1 MTDSSPLVELDAL
14 TKTYREGDRDRT
26 VLRDVSL
33 RLGRG
38 AFSVLMG
45 RSGAGKSTLLNLI
58 SGIDL
63 PTAGRVRIGGV
74 DLTEKSETE
83 RTKFRR
89 ANIGFVFQSFNLIST
104 LTVGENVR
112 LPLELAG
119 ETPRADR
126 DRARAML
133 DRVGLADRADDFP
146 DRLSGGE
153 QQRVAVARALAHE
166 PLLVLADEPT
176 GNLDYETGQAVLTLL
191 GDLVRDTDTTL
202 LVATHDPEALPR
214 ADRVL
219 HLYRLGTTYSGTSSC
234 RVPPWR
240 CSTRSARGRA
250 SGSWVATR
258 RVVSVSRT
266 RSPRSVSTACPVS

>member
-1 MTDSSPLVELDAL
+1 MPDSAPLVELDTL
-14 TKTYREGDRDRT
+14 SKTYREGDQDRT
-26 VLRDVSL
+26 VLQDLSL
-33 RLGRG
+33 GLDRG

-45 RSGAGKSTLLNLI
+45 RSGAGKSTLLNVI

-63 PTAGRVRIGGV
+63 PTSGCVCIGGT

-89 ANIGFVFQSFNLIST
+89 ANIGFIFQSFNLIST

-119 ETPRADR
+119 ETPRTDR
-126 DRARAML
+126 DRAHAML

-153 QQRVAVARALAHE
+153 QQRVAVARALAHD

-191 GDLVRDTDTTL
+191 STLVRDTGTTL
-202 LVATHDPEALPR
+202 LVATHDPDVLPR

-219 HLYRLGTTYSGTSSC
+219 HLQGGTLRDEIPEYVGTT
-234 RVPPWR
+234 R
-240 CSTRSARGRA
+240 
-250 SGSWVATR
+250 
-258 RVVSVSRT
+258 
-266 RSPRSVSTACPVS
+266 